1 MCSSDLHSFPTRRSS
16 DLTLFTDGLHLR
28 DGGWELSIRP
38 DANASALQVEANAP
52 DAAAETAHLLELM
65 ERDENQ

>member
-1 MCSSDLHSFPTRRSS
+1 MSSSPLVIFATRASRAGA
-16 DLTLFTDGLHLR
+16 DFTDGLHLR

>member
-1 MCSSDLHSFPTRRSS
+1 MEAGAD
-16 DLTLFTDGLHLR
+16 FTDGLHMR
-28 DGGWELSIRP
+28 DGGWELTIRP

-65 ERDENQ
+65 ERDEK